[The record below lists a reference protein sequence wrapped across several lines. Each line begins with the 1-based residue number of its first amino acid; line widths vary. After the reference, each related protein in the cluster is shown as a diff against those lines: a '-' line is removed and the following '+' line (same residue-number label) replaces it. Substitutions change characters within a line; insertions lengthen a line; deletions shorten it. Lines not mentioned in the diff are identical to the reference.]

1 MKETNWLEG
10 FSLDTTK
17 KEPRL
22 GALSVRFNHTDE
34 NDMKI
39 YAVIAQMAKDGDI
52 TSHQVAKQMLI
63 HMVESMMQVDK
74 NKEDIEK
81 EDKKIEARK
90 EKQRKYA
97 KDYYWK
103 KQTEKKNKVK
113 LKQKKE
119 DLEKS
124 YKEMDVHNSKVA
136 GDMVRESPNY
146 NS

>member
-10 FSLDTTK
+10 FTLDTTK

-22 GALSVRFNHTDE
+22 GALSIRFNHTDE

-63 HMVESMMQVDK
+63 HMVESMMQVNK

-90 EKQRKYA
+90 EKQRQYSKER
-97 KDYYWK
+97 YWK
-103 KQTEKKNKVK
+103 KQTEKKNIAK
-113 LKQKKE
+113 LKKKKE

-124 YKEMDVHNSKVA
+124 YKEMDAHNSKLV
-136 GDMVRESPNY
+136 GDIVRNSPNY
-146 NS
+146 NN

>member
-10 FSLDTTK
+10 FTLDTTK

-22 GALSVRFNHTDE
+22 GALSIRFNHTDE

-39 YAVIAQMAKDGDI
+39 YAVIAQMAKDADI

-63 HMVESMMQVDK
+63 HMVESMMQVNK

-90 EKQRKYA
+90 EKQRQYSKER
-97 KDYYWK
+97 YWK
-103 KQTEKKNKVK
+103 KQT
-113 LKQKKE
+113 
-119 DLEKS
+119 
-124 YKEMDVHNSKVA
+124 
-136 GDMVRESPNY
+136 
-146 NS
+146 

>member
-74 NKEDIEK
+74 NKKDIEK

-113 LKQKKE
+113 LKQK
-119 DLEKS
+119 
-124 YKEMDVHNSKVA
+124 
-136 GDMVRESPNY
+136 
-146 NS
+146 

>member
-10 FSLDTTK
+10 FTLDTTK

-22 GALSVRFNHTDE
+22 GALSIRFNHTDE
-34 NDMKI
+34 SDMKI

-74 NKEDIEK
+74 NKKDIEE

-90 EKQRKYA
+90 EKQREYSKA
-97 KDYYWK
+97 YYWK
-103 KQTEKKNKVK
+103 KQTEKKNKAK

-124 YKEMDVHNSKVA
+124 YKEMDTHNSKLA
-136 GDMVRESPNY
+136 GDIVRNSPNY
-146 NS
+146 NN